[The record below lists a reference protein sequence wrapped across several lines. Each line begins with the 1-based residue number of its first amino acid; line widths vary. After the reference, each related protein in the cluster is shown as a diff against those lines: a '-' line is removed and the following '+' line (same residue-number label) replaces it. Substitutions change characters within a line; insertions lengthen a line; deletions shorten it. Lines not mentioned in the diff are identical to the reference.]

1 MNKFAKALGFD
12 PVAKQTTVR
21 KEIIAGFVTFLAM
34 AYILT
39 VNPNQ
44 ILWGGKMTDLGPT
57 FVPTTNPLWSSIFMA
72 TAFGA
77 VIGTLLM
84 AFLAKMP
91 LAQASGMGL
100 NSLVGGIIGGGVG
113 FVSYSFNFT
122 IGQAF
127 MMVLISG
134 IIFLLLSTIKI
145 KGKSFRELIFDGMPV
160 AVRGAISV
168 GIGLF
173 IAYIGLQN
181 AGIIVTNQYTQVGLV
196 DFTKWGDQMVQW
208 SGTTFAAAKTA
219 CVAIIG
225 LFLIAILDKF
235 NVKGSVI
242 IGILGATIVGI
253 PFGVTN
259 LEVITGTTD
268 GITWKFWENYG
279 NFFSAGE
286 NSVFG
291 SFTSVFTE
299 GFPAGSVF
307 TVIMLII
314 TMCMIDMFDTMGTI
328 VGCCGGNRVL
338 SDENNK
344 PYNYDKIMI
353 SDSIATCAGA
363 ILGTSTVTTFVE
375 SGAGVSAGGR
385 TGLTALT
392 TACLFLL
399 ATFVLPVFAVI
410 PSAATA
416 SALIYVG
423 VLMMKNNVKMIDFS
437 DAINAVSAFL
447 TVVVMVL
454 SYSIT
459 KGIGIGIVA
468 YTIMSLLTYA
478 AKWIVYA
485 FNKKEKPV
493 WNIHVVTLVV
503 TALFLVYFF
512 VPTVL

>member
-1 MNKFAKALGFD
+1 MNKFGKLMGFD
-12 PVAKQTTVR
+12 PEAKQTNVKT
-21 KEIIAGFVTFLAM
+21 EIIAGIVTFLTM
-34 AYILT
+34 CYILT

-44 ILWGGKMTDLGPT
+44 ILYASVADGR
-57 FVPTTNPLWSSIFMA
+57 WSSIFMA

-77 VIGTLLM
+77 IIGTLLM

-100 NSLVGGIIGGGVG
+100 NSMVGSIIGGGVG
-113 FVSYSFNFT
+113 AFSYGFNFT

-145 KGKSFRELIFDGMPV
+145 KGKTFRELIFDGMPV

-173 IAYIGLQN
+173 IAYIGFQN
-181 AGIIVTNQYTQVGLV
+181 AGVIVANQYTQVALA
-196 DFTKWGDQMVQW
+196 DFAHIETCKP
-208 SGTTFAAAKTA
+208 AI
-219 CVAIIG
+219 VALIG
-225 LFLIAILDKF
+225 VILIALLDKF

-253 PFGVTN
+253 PFGVTD
-259 LEVITGTTD
+259 LSIITGSAD
-268 GITWKFWENYG
+268 GISWKFWENFG
-279 NFFSAGE
+279 NYFAGE

-291 SFTSVFTE
+291 SFTNVFTE
-299 GFPAGSVF
+299 GFPAGSLF
-307 TVIMLII
+307 TVIMIII

-328 VGCCGGNRVL
+328 VGCCGGNRIL

-353 SDSIATCAGA
+353 SDAIATCTGA
-363 ILGTSTVTTFVE
+363 MLGTSTVTTFVE
-375 SGAGVSAGGR
+375 SGSGVAAGGR
-385 TGLTALT
+385 TGLTAFV
-392 TACLFLL
+392 TAVMFFL
-399 ATFVLPVFAVI
+399 AMFAMPVFATI

-423 VLMMKNNVKMIDFS
+423 VLMMKNNVKSIDFS
-437 DAINAVSAFL
+437 NAINATCAFL
-447 TVVVMVL
+447 TIVIMVL

-459 KGIGIGIVA
+459 KGIGIGLVM
-468 YTIMSLLTYA
+468 YTILSTIAYVVEVI
-478 AKWIVYA
+478 KYA
-485 FNKKEKPV
+485 FAKKNFDKVEVAEGEERVAPEKPV
-493 WNIHVVTLVV
+493 YNVHVVTLIV

-512 VPTVL
+512 VPAF